1 MYEMCPKILYL
12 AILAYF
18 RIPTP
23 PKSPLHYQESTFKGS
38 YSPKSLSKLVLLENG
53 FISIL
58 FEAKILYFHIS
69 LFLANFWDQMTH

>member
-1 MYEMCPKILYL
+1 MCPKVLYL

-18 RIPTP
+18 RTPTP

-38 YSPKSLSKLVLLENG
+38 YSPKSLFKLVLLENG

-58 FEAKILYFHIS
+58 FEAKMFENAQNVIFS
-69 LFLANFWDQMTH
+69 AFLADFGTI